1 LTRIKI
7 IADLTYIP
15 FGAVLLFV
23 PVNILLRVIILFS
36 VIPSAVVGLKDSQ
49 KNNVWKYLYSI
60 LNYFLQP
67 VMRIE
72 FAVIGIVSTLILDT
86 TTLFL
91 VLAINVAL
99 LPLFG
104 WILKIWMDATFRAT
118 YEEDGKDFSF
128 RKASERSPLKSL
140 S

>member
-1 LTRIKI
+1 VILTKIKI

-15 FGAVLLFV
+15 FGAVLLFA
-23 PVNILLRVIILFS
+23 PVNILIRAIILFS
-36 VIPSAVVGLKDSQ
+36 IIPSAVVGLKDSQ
-49 KNNVWKYLYSI
+49 KNDVWKYLYSI

-86 TTLFL
+86 TTWFL
-91 VLAINVAL
+91 VLAINVVL
-99 LPLFG
+99 LPLFV

-118 YEEDGKDFSF
+118 WEENGKTSLF
-128 RKASERSPLKSL
+128 RKRAS
-140 S
+140 